1 MKMRACLATVL
12 ALFVAA
18 CGVKNDLRPPSGRTP
33 PLDERDPSRPPQP
46 LGQ

>member
-1 MKMRACLATVL
+1 MRMRACLAACLVL
-12 ALFVAA
+12 LIAG

-33 PLDERDPSRPPQP
+33 PTEERDPSRPPQP